1 MSTPQLHFLG
11 KAHTWTK
18 ATTFM
23 EMVREVNKGKTL
35 AKLALNLISTP
46 INEGKLN
53 QSPFDSETI

>member
-18 ATTFM
+18 ATTFT
-23 EMVREVNKGKTL
+23 EMVREENKGKTL
-35 AKLALNLISTP
+35 AKLALNLILTP

-53 QSPFDSETI
+53 